1 MAKYTVELSDSQVK
15 AMEYITL
22 SVQEWIDN
30 AVQTRARRAIEQIY
44 EEEVQRMTDDPDITS
59 MPADKNTVVLD
70 ADIKSVA
77 VRNAE
82 LDANS
87 PE

>member
-1 MAKYTVELSDSQVK
+1 MAKYTVELSASQVK

-30 AVQTRARRAIEQIY
+30 AVQTRARRAVDQIY

-59 MPADKNTVVLD
+59 IPADKNTVVLD

-82 LDANS
+82 QKENS